1 MARLIYIHILI
12 IYIIRIQPQ
21 KSQRLICS
29 FVHKGSILTVLAL
42 DYSST
47 SIGLLQYSLLDY
59 SSTCIGLLQY
69 FYRITPVLLSES
81 IKVLTLN
88 YPNSYINSLLN
99 HVSKTRSARNTPSL
113 VWVMISF
120 SRRAFLMRSTLDF
133 VPIG

>member
-47 SIGLLQYSLLDY
+47 PNRITPVLL
-59 SSTCIGLLQY
+59 IGLLQY
-69 FYRITPVLLSES
+69 FCRITPVLLSES
-81 IKVLTLN
+81 IKVLMLN
-88 YPNSYINSLLN
+88 YPNRDINSLLN
-99 HVSKTRSARNTPSL
+99 HVSKTWSARNTPSL
-113 VWVMISF
+113 VRVMISF
-120 SRRAFLMRSTLDF
+120 SRRAFLMRSTFDF